1 MLNDIKYIQIGY
13 GSEIR
18 QLAALYAVEMPEYDK
33 DLGEGIEEA
42 KDNARNEPD
51 VTDEDLAHYHLPP
64 EEHVLG
70 GNNNNN

>member
-1 MLNDIKYIQIGY
+1 MFKVEPLVP
-13 GSEIR
+13 
-18 QLAALYAVEMPEYDK
+18 YAK
-33 DLGEGIEEA
+33 DYKTCIEEA

-70 GNNNNN
+70 GNNNNNQ